1 MMLIRL
7 NEILS
12 FFKVLNLNLLHGT
25 NIAWHQNWNKLDI
38 RLNKANGLTIGNYL
52 KCRPHCSIRVD
63 GGKMNIGHDCF
74 FNCNVSVTCLESIN
88 IGNNVQIGN
97 NTVIVD
103 HNHDYQNGNGY
114 ICKNVV
120 IEDNTWI
127 GANCVILPGVSIKE
141 GAIIAAGSVVNK
153 DVPAYTVVAGNPAKV
168 VREYNKNEKKKSF
181 NSNGCI

>member
-1 MMLIRL
+1 MMLMRL
-7 NEILS
+7 SEIQS
-12 FFKVLNLNLLHGT
+12 FLKVLNLNLFHGT
-25 NIAWHQNWNKLDI
+25 NIAWHQNWDKLDI
-38 RLNKANGLTIGNYL
+38 QLHNDKGLQIGNYL
-52 KCRPHCSIRVD
+52 KCRPRCSIRIE

-74 FNCNVSVTCLESIN
+74 FNLNVSVTCLEYIN

-114 ICKNVV
+114 ICKSVE
-120 IEDNTWI
+120 IGDNTWI

-153 DVPAYTVVAGNPAKV
+153 DVPAYTIVAGNPAKV
-168 VREYNKNEKKKSF
+168 VREYNKNGKKKSL